1 MITAAERRARF
12 RALHEDR
19 RTFVIANP
27 WDAGSA
33 RLLTTFGF
41 PALATTS
48 AGLGFALGRQDSAA
62 CLTRDQVLDNAREIV
77 DATPLPVSA
86 DLEAGFGDAPE
97 VCAETIRLAFEVG
110 LAGGSIEDAT
120 GDPGNPIYAFD
131 HAVTRVAAACAA
143 KPAPD
148 FMVTARAENYLNGR
162 PDLDDTIRRLQA
174 FEAGGA
180 DVLFAPGLPDIAAI
194 RAVCAAV
201 TKPVNVVMGLREPFY
216 SVATLAEAG
225 VTRVS
230 VGGAM
235 ARAALGAVIRAAQEV
250 RDHGT
255 FGFATEAASGA
266 EINALLA
273 GPPGV

>member
-1 MITAAERRARF
+1 MPSPAEKRARF
-12 RALHEDR
+12 RALHEGR
-19 RTFVIANP
+19 QTFVMPNP
-27 WDAGSA
+27 WDASTA
-33 RLLTTFGF
+33 RLLTAMDF

-48 AGLGFALGRQDSAA
+48 AGLGFTLGRPDSAA
-62 CLTRDQVLDNAREIV
+62 CLTRDEVLDNARDIV

-97 VCAETIRLAFEVG
+97 TCAETIRRAFDVG

-120 GDPGNPIYAFD
+120 GQADAPIYALD
-131 HAVTRVAAACAA
+131 HAVARVAAACAA

-148 FMVTARAENYLNGR
+148 FMVTARAENFLNGR

-174 FEAGGA
+174 FEAAGA

-201 TKPVNVVMGLREPFY
+201 TKPVNVVMGLRAPFY
-216 SVATLAEAG
+216 GVAELAAAG
-225 VTRVS
+225 VTRIS

-235 ARAALGAVIRAAQEV
+235 ARAAFGSVLRAAQEV

-255 FGFATEAASGA
+255 FGFAGTAASGA
-266 EINALLA
+266 ELTPLLTESRDR
-273 GPPGV
+273 